1 MHDYISKQK
10 IPNKNILFYHRERIN
25 NFNGENILGNTK
37 RWNTVDMKVGQV
49 IFELRKIHSED
60 DGC

>member
-1 MHDYISKQK
+1 MHDYISKHK

-37 RWNTVDMKVGQV
+37 KMKYNRHESGSSYFR
-49 IFELRKIHSED
+49 FEKD
-60 DGC
+60 T